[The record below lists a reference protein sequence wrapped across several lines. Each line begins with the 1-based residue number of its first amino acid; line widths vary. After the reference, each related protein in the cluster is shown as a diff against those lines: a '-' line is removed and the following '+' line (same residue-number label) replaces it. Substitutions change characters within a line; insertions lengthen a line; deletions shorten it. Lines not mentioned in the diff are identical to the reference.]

1 LVVMPYI
8 FSVPTDSIDG
18 AGACEQYSDDNIPG
32 PTIVQEQEHMGSQP
46 SVGIGPSADLLQQH
60 LAFVSAKPDSAIH
73 GLTSRFGCFPNS
85 NPGSSHV
92 FLTTSVSLSFR
103 CGAI

>member
-1 LVVMPYI
+1 MVPVLVN
-8 FSVPTDSIDG
+8 S
-18 AGACEQYSDDNIPG
+18 YSDNNIPG
-32 PTIVQEQEHMGSQP
+32 PTIVQEQ
-46 SVGIGPSADLLQQH
+46 ADT
-60 LAFVSAKPDSAIH
+60 AIH

-92 FLTTSVSLSFR
+92 FLATSVSLSFR